1 MATQILCPDS
11 YCGPTRG
18 QERFLWSGRLA
29 DRQKTP
35 GVCACRRAESPRA
48 EGSVGRLADSMP
60 AGVTLMEVLIS
71 IFILAVGLL
80 GVAALLPVGGSEV
93 AAGVQA
99 DRAAAIGAAAMR
111 EIRVRNILQPVQLD
125 RSFTP
130 PRPVLM
136 WLGSISSVWNPNTIP
151 YVLIDPL
158 GVAAGAA
165 TFPVSGTPTMP
176 RFTLGAAPQA
186 ALGPITLPDG
196 TKIWMSTPLSAAGAR
211 EIFQSKDDVLF
222 DIPSDRRQRARLIYR
237 QRSTGALSSNP
248 SSYDPT
254 NNPPNCRAE
263 SEGNYS
269 WMVMLGPP
277 LRINTAS
284 STGYIWCTVIVFHKR
299 NTDPAQSEIV
309 VPVSSAAMT
318 DVGGEIVV
326 TLSDPKHAALL
337 ERDRWILL
345 CTTVSGAGVFQWHRI
360 VAAARPNPTSNQ
372 WYVTV
377 VGDAQMGPPI
387 TPQRAVLVQ
396 GVVGVF
402 SRLVEIELEQKY

>member
-18 QERFLWSGRLA
+18 QEGFLWSGR
-29 DRQKTP
+29 KTAP
-35 GVCACRRAESPRA
+35 GVSICRQGEAQRVD
-48 EGSVGRLADSMP
+48 GSGSRLADSIP

-125 RSFTP
+125 RTFTP

-136 WLGSISSVWNPNTIP
+136 WLGNIPSIWDPSVIP
-151 YVLIDPL
+151 YILMDPL
-158 GVAAGAA
+158 GVAAAGAS
-165 TFPVSGTPTMP
+165 TFPASPASGTPTMP
-176 RFTLGAAPQA
+176 RFTLGAAPNA
-186 ALGPITLPDG
+186 VLGPVTLPDG
-196 TKIWMSTPLSAAGAR
+196 TKIWLSSPLSAAGAR
-211 EIFQSKDDVLF
+211 EIFVSKDDVLF
-222 DIPSDRRQRARLIYR
+222 DIPSDRRQRARLMYR

-263 SEGNYS
+263 FEGNYS

-277 LRINTAS
+277 LRINIAS
-284 STGYIWCTVIVFHKR
+284 SRGHIWCTVIVFHKR
-299 NTDPAQSEIV
+299 NTDLTQSEIV
-309 VPVSSAAMT
+309 VPVTSAAMT
-318 DVGGEIVV
+318 EVGGEIVV

-345 CTTVSGAGVFQWHRI
+345 CATVSGAGVFQWHRI

-402 SRLVEIELEQKY
+402 SRLVEVELEQKY